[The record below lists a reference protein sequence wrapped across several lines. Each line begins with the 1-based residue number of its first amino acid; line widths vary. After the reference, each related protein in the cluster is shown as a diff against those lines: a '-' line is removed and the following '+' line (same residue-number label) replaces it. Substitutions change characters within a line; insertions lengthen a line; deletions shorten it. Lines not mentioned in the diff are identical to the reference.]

1 MKMKMQN
8 AHLSAVKLM
17 LLKAIG
23 SESRDGWNKMI
34 HTHLSVPAEGFST
47 LFCSWW
53 EHDREFLNKSGRKRI
68 AKRGDLKEVQRLK
81 FGFFDIAKG

>member
-8 AHLSAVKLM
+8 KHLSTVKLM

-23 SESRDGWNKMI
+23 SESTDGWNKMI
-34 HTHLSVPAEGFST
+34 HTHRSVPAEGLST
-47 LFCSWW
+47 IFCSWW